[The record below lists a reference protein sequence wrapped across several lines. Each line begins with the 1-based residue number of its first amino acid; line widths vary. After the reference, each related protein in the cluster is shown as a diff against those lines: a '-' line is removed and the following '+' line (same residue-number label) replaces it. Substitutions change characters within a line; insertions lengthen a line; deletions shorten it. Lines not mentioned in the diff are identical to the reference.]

1 MRLSHLL
8 RPRHVVVSSLAGG
21 LGNQL
26 FQYAF
31 GRAVALQHHCDL
43 VLDTRILQIKDGQ
56 TPRELGLSDFNIQA
70 SIDTLSRQQLDRCI
84 AVKESVS
91 NYDAGVMHKTAPG
104 CRLAGYWQTE
114 RYFGHIRPT
123 LLTELTLR
131 APVTPYIQ
139 RLADQIASTPQ
150 SVSVHFRRGDYVSD
164 PKVAAFHGVCS
175 MDYYNNAI
183 QSLTKQVHNSR
194 HFFLFSDDPDW
205 LATNIPAGVEPY
217 TIVDARQSSARE
229 DLWLMS
235 LCRHHVVANS
245 SFSWWGAWL
254 SRHEGIN
261 IAPGRWFQAPSF
273 NDQDIVPAS
282 WQRL

>member
-70 SIDTLSRQQLDRCI
+70 SIDTLSRRQLDRCI
-84 AVKESVS
+84 AIKESIS
-91 NYDAGVMHKTAPG
+91 NHDAGIMQKTAPG

-114 RYFGHIRPT
+114 KYFGHIRPT

-131 APVTPYIQ
+131 APVSPYIQ
-139 RLADQIASTPQ
+139 RIADQIASAPQ
-150 SVSVHFRRGDYVSD
+150 SASVHFRRGDYVSD

-175 MDYYNNAI
+175 VDYYTHAI
-183 QSLTKQVHNSR
+183 QSLRKQVHDSP

-205 LATNIPAGVEPY
+205 LAANIPAEVESY

-235 LCRHHVVANS
+235 LCRHHVIANS

-254 SRHEGIN
+254 SKQQGLN
-261 IAPGRWFQAPSF
+261 FAPAKWFTSAEF
-273 NDQDIVPAS
+273 NDCDVAPPT
-282 WQRL
+282 WHKV